1 MQPLLRQP
9 LGLKLSKYKVITLAA
24 IITILTIMLFFK
36 FSPALN
42 NRATTW
48 KSALNNTPASL
59 LKKVLSTD
67 MKTEIDQK
75 LVKVMQIPS
84 RGAGQLY
91 LFDYRSPKLCGVK
104 GCIYSMYTE
113 SGELMFQVIANPYLP
128 PLVNLFQVSE
138 TVNQKFPCLVITQGT
153 ANENMLSRTLY
164 CYQGHEYARFN
175 ESLTAIDTNLKPE
188 KGK

>member
-1 MQPLLRQP
+1 MQPILKRP
-9 LGLKLSKYKVITLAA
+9 FGLKFAKYQVLVLIGIAKIVILILLFKLNFTFHNPTPTWENALS
-24 IITILTIMLFFK
+24 
-36 FSPALN
+36 
-42 NRATTW
+42 
-48 KSALNNTPASL
+48 NTPTSL
-59 LKKVLSTD
+59 LKKVLSVD
-67 MKTEIDQK
+67 AVRGIEQK
-75 LVKVMQIPS
+75 SVKVMQIS
-84 RGAGQLY
+84 SNGASKLY
-91 LFDYRSPKLCGVK
+91 LFDYHSPKLCGAK

-113 SGELMFQVIANPYLP
+113 SGELILQVIANPYLP

-138 TVNQKFPCLVITQGT
+138 TVNQKFPCLVITQST